1 MNSLQSYL
9 QPNCCLS
16 LYKQTRQYLASYP
29 LVCKFNRTFK
39 SQDSILHQIVLN
51 QPFNTYLVPT
61 CFQLPTLMLLGR
73 QFLWF
78 VARMLLFQ
86 DHIKKKQA
94 KDEMSNHVP
103 SQCLQQIL
111 DQQSYAQLN
120 LIAVANDVTSF
131 SQLYIGIKFSYI
143 NLKNRDIGS
152 CSKLKR
158 HDLIKKL
165 NKNQPF
171 SFWSTL

>member
-1 MNSLQSYL
+1 MKPSIRSKICLIGCTLLISKYLHSATYLRGGLGTYEQSPIIFTVNL
-9 QPNCCLS
+9 L
-16 LYKQTRQYLASYP
+16 LTLASYP

-61 CFQLPTLMLLGR
+61 CFQLPTLMHLGR

-86 DHIKKKQA
+86 DRIKKKQA

-111 DQQSYAQLN
+111 D
-120 LIAVANDVTSF
+120 
-131 SQLYIGIKFSYI
+131 
-143 NLKNRDIGS
+143 
-152 CSKLKR
+152 
-158 HDLIKKL
+158 
-165 NKNQPF
+165 
-171 SFWSTL
+171 